1 MLIDIFLVTGGLYL
15 GFLLVSSVLVA
26 DVNRLS
32 YQPKHKKKSLL
43 DRFEV

>member
-15 GFLLVSSVLVA
+15 GFLLISSVLVS

-32 YQPKHKKKSLL
+32 YHPKHKKKSIL
-43 DRFEV
+43 DRLEA